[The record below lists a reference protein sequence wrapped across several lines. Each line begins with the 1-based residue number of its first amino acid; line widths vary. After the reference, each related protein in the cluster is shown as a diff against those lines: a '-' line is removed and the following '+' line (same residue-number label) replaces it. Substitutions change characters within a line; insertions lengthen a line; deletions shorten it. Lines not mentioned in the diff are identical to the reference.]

1 MTGKHLK
8 RNVDGIGGNP
18 SSKARW
24 LDGVSKNDVKRRA
37 FEAGQ
42 SRYHP
47 HRSQY
52 TESNDFM
59 IPSVSMKSSLCLS
72 KKLTKKGGDL
82 EIALEGKMI
91 YLKYRYKTR
100 CNASL
105 NKYCLSIVLFLFTL
119 FSTANSRKNV
129 VFHNDMRIYSI

>member
-1 MTGKHLK
+1 MSTVSEGVPV
-8 RNVDGIGGNP
+8 RRQGGWME
-18 SSKARW
+18 S
-24 LDGVSKNDVKRRA
+24 RRTMSNEGA

-47 HRSQY
+47 HCSQY
-52 TESNDFM
+52 IESNDFM